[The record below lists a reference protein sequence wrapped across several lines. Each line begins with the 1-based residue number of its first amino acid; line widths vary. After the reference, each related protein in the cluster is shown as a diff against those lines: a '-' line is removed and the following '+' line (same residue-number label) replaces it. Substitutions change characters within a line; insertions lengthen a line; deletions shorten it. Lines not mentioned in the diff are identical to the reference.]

1 MNTPKSRGYALKL
14 LAFDFI
20 HWSFIAQL
28 QLIFSLLIW
37 LITNNCS
44 KLRFNLFITVRD
56 IPSWNIA
63 HNKTDLISSFTD
75 MRHRDS
81 DSTFHTFNS
90 KLHVSDA
97 RTEESNSNVFTTIWW
112 WRGVVTDSSDLTQN
126 SQFMKFTMFACSL
139 LRSYNLRD
147 SLSTLCLDGAQLFSL
162 FVLYESGQSV
172 TSYNLHLLWN
182 LDICMLL

>member
-1 MNTPKSRGYALKL
+1 MKIKSLVIYSGYALKL

-20 HWSFIAQL
+20 HWSFIPQL

-44 KLRFNLFITVRD
+44 KLHFNLFITVRD

-63 HNKTDLISSFTD
+63 HNQTDLISSFTD

-97 RTEESNSNVFTTIWW
+97 RTEESNSNAFTTIWW

-126 SQFMKFTMFACSL
+126 SQFMKFTMLPCSL
-139 LRSYNLRD
+139 LRSYNLLKWQPQY
-147 SLSTLCLDGAQLFSL
+147 SVFA
-162 FVLYESGQSV
+162 LYESEQGV

-182 LDICMLL
+182 LDTCMLL